1 VARACSASQRAAAL
15 SWGVGV
21 PDILLFR
28 ERRGMLCVTCAWHQR
43 ERPAN
48 VARSAPKWSRPGS
61 AADNSGGAR
70 GAARSARETFG
81 GRFMSADTAAS
92 AVGFVSAIGGASA
105 AWPDDLWVGSVSRVD
120 AWLRSYY
127 GIYEFTDD
135 PACVLRVGR
144 SEARAPVSLSDGTH
158 VALGD
163 PVGTLHFWNEHL
175 PRYSEKGPD
184 LGWACAVRD
193 RVRYS
198 LRAFS
203 EYIEGDPAWHEVRAI
218 RTETALPAR
227 LGASQIGRVF
237 QRYGF
242 ERVPTD
248 HSLAAR
254 LHGVGEC
261 VVLWALT
268 RAFNPAALPR
278 QPFLRDRHELWISR
292 ATLRLRYARRSG
304 RIAVSSALPRRT

>member
-1 VARACSASQRAAAL
+1 
-15 SWGVGV
+15 
-21 PDILLFR
+21 
-28 ERRGMLCVTCAWHQR
+28 
-43 ERPAN
+43 
-48 VARSAPKWSRPGS
+48 
-61 AADNSGGAR
+61 
-70 GAARSARETFG
+70 
-81 GRFMSADTAAS
+81 MSADTAAS
-92 AVGFVSAIGGASA
+92 AVGVVTAIGSASV
-105 AWPDDLWVGSVSRVD
+105 AWPDELWVGSVRRVD

-127 GIYEFTDD
+127 GIYEFTED
-135 PACVLRVGR
+135 PTCVLRIGR
-144 SEARAPVSLSDGTH
+144 SEAREPVLLLDGTY
-158 VALGD
+158 VDIGE

-175 PRYSEKGPD
+175 PRYSERGPD

-193 RVRYS
+193 RVMYS
-198 LRAFS
+198 LRAFT
-203 EYIEGDPAWHEVRAI
+203 EYIEGDHAWREVRAI

-227 LGASQIGRVF
+227 LGALQIARVF

-248 HSLAAR
+248 PSLAER

-292 ATLRLRYARRSG
+292 ATLLLRYARGTG
-304 RIAVSSALPRRT
+304 RIAVSSASRGS